1 MISVSIYS
9 LSVILTIFC
18 KYINFP
24 ADSHP
29 WKNMKVLVARK
40 LRILSAA
47 TNGAGEINFFPNNN
61 EYLLTQSQIHN
72 QHRR

>member
-9 LSVILTIFC
+9 LSVTLTIFC

-29 WKNMKVLVARK
+29 WKTIWVGESKKYLYRGSMK
-40 LRILSAA
+40 
-47 TNGAGEINFFPNNN
+47 FFYVREPIIAPGND
-61 EYLLTQSQIHN
+61 EALD
-72 QHRR
+72 